1 MIQLLEQNF
10 LNGLSDF
17 GKSVISRPENTAAL
31 TKAILD
37 ATGKQMQVKCI
48 EQSQNNSSESD
59 IDSLVNGL
67 DIPINIIE
75 E

>member
-1 MIQLLEQNF
+1 M
-10 LNGLSDF
+10 SDF

-37 ATGKQMQVKCI
+37 ATGKQMQVKCM
-48 EQSQNNSSESD
+48 EPNQNDSNESN

-67 DIPINIIE
+67 NIPINIIE